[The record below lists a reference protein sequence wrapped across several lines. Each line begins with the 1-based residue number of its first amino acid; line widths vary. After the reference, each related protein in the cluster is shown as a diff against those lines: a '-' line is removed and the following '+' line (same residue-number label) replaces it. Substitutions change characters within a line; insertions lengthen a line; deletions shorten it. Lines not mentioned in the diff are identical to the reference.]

1 MCRPVWSMQKKEKT
15 KINEVNTSIFANK
28 SDFAPYHYSCPSLF
42 PLRPL
47 SHGDNSIRQAGLCQ
61 VANVW
66 KNEMEMFLGGL
77 KAKIYTTND

>member
-1 MCRPVWSMQKKEKT
+1 MVANVKTESKT
-15 KINEVNTSIFANK
+15 KINKVNTNIFANK

-47 SHGDNSIRQAGLCQ
+47 SHDDNFIRPAGLCQ

-66 KNEMEMFLGGL
+66 KNEMEMFCGGG
-77 KAKIYTTND
+77 